1 MRNNLDRHLSAVRNL
16 GILAHVDAGKT
27 TVTERILYATGTTH
41 KRGEVHD
48 GTTITDFDPQERDRG
63 ITIFAAA
70 VSCDWDGHRI
80 NLIDTPGH
88 VDFADEVGRSLRVLD
103 GAVAV
108 FDAVAGVEPQSESV
122 WRQADR
128 HGVPRIAFVNKLD
141 RVGADLDTAVASIRE
156 RLHPVPLV
164 VQLPIGTENAFTG
177 VVDLLRMRALT
188 WNDGSD
194 TAAETVVEAVVEA
207 VVPEELR
214 EEALRRRRMLEEAVA
229 ERHPAALEEFCD
241 RETLSADTL
250 SRALRDLTRTG
261 DGVVVLCGSAYRNR
275 GIEPLLDAVVA
286 YLPSPLDV
294 PPVCGMRDGVD
305 GMRHADGEMHKA
317 VNDMQESVDRMQ
329 DGADDVQGGVDRM
342 QDGADDVQGGVDRM
356 QDGADDVQG
365 GVDRMQDGADD
376 VQGGVDRMQDVVGE
390 QRAADPAA
398 PFAALAFKVS
408 ATPTGRLTYLRVY
421 SGTIE
426 KGDAVWESGA
436 RRTERIGRIL
446 SVQADRHAQLE
457 RAVAGDIVAVVGL
470 KSARAGSTL
479 CAPGAPIVLEPP
491 GVPEPVVSV
500 AVEALA
506 STDADRLASALARLA
521 EEDPSLVV
529 RTDPET
535 GQTVLSGMGE
545 LHLEVAVE
553 KVRRGLGVEVN
564 VGRPR
569 VTYRETVA
577 RGVSGLVFRHVKQD
591 GGAGQFAQVVLDVEP
606 LGAAGVGSAGGAEG
620 SGGDTEIGAESGFV
634 FRSAVVGGRVPQEY
648 VRAVEAGCRDALAE
662 GPLGGH
668 PVTGLRVTLT
678 DGATHVKDSSEMA
691 FRTAG
696 RLGLREALRG
706 CAMVLLEP
714 VVEVTVTVP
723 QDAVGGVLGDLAA
736 RRGRVTD
743 STVRGGSA
751 VVTATVPLAELF
763 GYATRLRS
771 RTQGRGT
778 FSARPTGYAPA
789 PASAATPGA
798 ATMK

>member
-1 MRNNLDRHLSAVRNL
+1 MRINHNPLAVVRNL

-27 TVTERILYATGTTH
+27 TVTERILFATGTTH

-48 GTTITDFDPQERDRG
+48 GTTVTDFDPQERDRG

-70 VSCDWDGHRI
+70 VSCAWDGHRI

-88 VDFADEVGRSLRVLD
+88 VDFADEVERALRVLD

-128 HGVPRIAFVNKLD
+128 HGIPRIAFVNKMD
-141 RVGADLDTAVASIRE
+141 RAGADLDAAVASIRQ
-156 RLHPVPLV
+156 RLHPAPLV
-164 VQLPIGTENAFTG
+164 VQLPIGSEDTFTG
-177 VVDLLRMRALT
+177 IVDLVRMRALR
-188 WNDGSD
+188 WADGD
-194 TAAETVVEAVVEA
+194 TFEDT
-207 VVPEELR
+207 PLPDDLR
-214 EEALRRRRMLEEAVA
+214 DEALARRRALEEAVA
-229 ERHPAALEEFCD
+229 ELHPGALEEFCD
-241 RETLSADTL
+241 TGTLGERTLS
-250 SRALRDLTRTG
+250 SALRDVTRDG

-275 GIEPLLDAVVA
+275 GVEPLLDAVVA

-294 PPVCGMRDGVD
+294 PPVRGT
-305 GMRHADGEMHKA
+305 HDGEE
-317 VNDMQESVDRMQ
+317 QERP
-329 DGADDVQGGVDRM
+329 
-342 QDGADDVQGGVDRM
+342 
-356 QDGADDVQG
+356 
-365 GVDRMQDGADD
+365 
-376 VQGGVDRMQDVVGE
+376 
-390 QRAADPAA
+390 ADPVA
-398 PFAALAFKVS
+398 PPAALAFKVH
-408 ATPTGRLTYLRVY
+408 ATPTGRLTYLRIY

-426 KGDAVWESGA
+426 KGDTLWDANA
-436 RRTERIGRIL
+436 RRTERVGRIL
-446 SVQADRHAQLE
+446 RVQADRHAPLD

-479 CAPGAPIVLEPP
+479 CAPGAPLVLEPP

-500 AVEALA
+500 AVESRRAGD
-506 STDADRLASALARLA
+506 TDRLASGLARLT

-553 KVRRGLGVEVN
+553 KLRRELGLEVN

-569 VTYRETVA
+569 VSYRETVA
-577 RGVSGLVFRHVKQD
+577 RGVSGLVYRHVKQD
-591 GGAGQFAQVVLDVEP
+591 GGAGQFAHVVLDVEP
-606 LGAAGVGSAGGAEG
+606 YEEGGFA
-620 SGGDTEIGAESGFV
+620 
-634 FRSAVVGGRVPQEY
+634 FRSSVVGGRVPQEY

-678 DGATHVKDSSEMA
+678 DGATHVKDSSDTA

-696 RLGLREALRG
+696 RLGLREALRA

-723 QDAVGGVLGDLAA
+723 EDAVGGVLGDLAA
-736 RRGRVTD
+736 RRGRVT
-743 STVRGGSA
+743 GSVTRAGAA

-778 FSARPTGYAPA
+778 FTTRPTGYAPA
-789 PASAATPGA
+789 PAATPVR
-798 ATMK
+798 

>member
-1 MRNNLDRHLSAVRNL
+1 MRSNLADSLTTVRNL

-27 TVTERILYATGTTH
+27 TVTERFLYATGTTH

-48 GTTITDFDPQERDRG
+48 GTTVTDFDPQERDRG

-88 VDFADEVGRSLRVLD
+88 VDFADEVERSLRVLD
-103 GAVAV
+103 GAIAV

-141 RVGADLDTAVASIRE
+141 RAGADLDRAVESIRE
-156 RLHPVPLV
+156 RLHPAPLV
-164 VQLPIGTENAFTG
+164 VQLPIGTEDGFTG
-177 VVDLLRMRALT
+177 VVDLVRMRALV
-188 WNDGSD
+188 WADG
-194 TAAETVVEAVVEA
+194 AETAEEGP
-207 VVPEELR
+207 VP
-214 EEALRRRRMLEEAVA
+214 EALRDEAERRRQRLAEAVA
-229 ERHPAALEEFCD
+229 ELHPVALDEFCA
-241 RETLSADTL
+241 ESTLSARTL
-250 SRALRDLTRTG
+250 ASALRDLTRTG

-294 PPVCGMRDGVD
+294 PAVRGTHDGT
-305 GMRHADGEMHKA
+305 E
-317 VNDMQESVDRMQ
+317 QE
-329 DGADDVQGGVDRM
+329 
-342 QDGADDVQGGVDRM
+342 
-356 QDGADDVQG
+356 
-365 GVDRMQDGADD
+365 
-376 VQGGVDRMQDVVGE
+376 
-390 QRAADPAA
+390 RAADPSA
-398 PFAALAFKVS
+398 PLAALAFKVS
-408 ATPTGRLTYLRVY
+408 ATATGRLTCLRLY
-421 SGTIE
+421 SGTIR
-426 KGDAVWESGA
+426 KGDVVMDAGT

-446 SVQADRHAQLE
+446 RVQADRHAELD

-470 KSARAGSTL
+470 KSARAGTTL
-479 CAPGAPIVLEPP
+479 CAPAAPLLLEPP
-491 GVPEPVVSV
+491 SVADPVVSM
-500 AVEALA
+500 AVEARRGNE
-506 STDADRLASALARLA
+506 TDRLATALARLA

-553 KVRRGLGVEVN
+553 KIRQTSGLEVA

-569 VTYRETVA
+569 VAYRETVV

-591 GGAGQFAQVVLDVEP
+591 GGAGQFAHVVLDVAP
-606 LGAAGVGSAGGAEG
+606 LEADDYGVGGAA
-620 SGGDTEIGAESGFV
+620 TGFV
-634 FRSAVVGGRVPQEY
+634 FRSTVVGGRVPQEY

-668 PVTGLRVTLT
+668 PVTGLSVTLS
-678 DGATHVKDSSEMA
+678 DGATHSKDSSEMA

-696 RLGLREALRG
+696 RLGLREALRTG
-706 CAMVLLEP
+706 VMGLLEP
-714 VVEVTVTVP
+714 VVDVTVTVP
-723 QDAVGGVLGDLAA
+723 ADAVGGVLGDLAA
-736 RRGRVTD
+736 RRGRVSD
-743 STVRGGSA
+743 SVARAGS
-751 VVTATVPLAELF
+751 VVITASVPLAELF

-778 FSARPTGYAPA
+778 FTTRPAGYAPA
-789 PASAATPGA
+789 PAVVTSGR
-798 ATMK
+798 

>member
-1 MRNNLDRHLSAVRNL
+1 MRTHPNPLSVVRNL

-27 TVTERILYATGTTH
+27 TVTERILFATGTTH

-48 GTTITDFDPQERDRG
+48 GTTVTDFDPQERDRG

-70 VSCDWDGHRI
+70 VSCAWDGHRI

-88 VDFADEVGRSLRVLD
+88 VDFADEVERALRVLD

-128 HGVPRIAFVNKLD
+128 HGVPRIAFVNKMD
-141 RVGADLDTAVASIRE
+141 RAGADLDTAVASIRE
-156 RLHPVPLV
+156 RLHPAPLV
-164 VQLPIGTENAFTG
+164 VQLPIGTEDTFTG
-177 VVDLLRMRALT
+177 VVDLVRMRALL
-188 WNDGSD
+188 WDDGGSVE
-194 TAAETVVEAVVEA
+194 ETPVPNVLRDEAVA
-207 VVPEELR
+207 
-214 EEALRRRRMLEEAVA
+214 RRRALEEAVA
-229 ERHPAALEEFCD
+229 ELHPGALEEFCD
-241 RETLSADTL
+241 TGTLSEGVLT
-250 SRALRDLTRTG
+250 SALRELTRDG

-275 GIEPLLDAVVA
+275 GVEPLLDAVVA

-294 PPVCGMRDGVD
+294 PPVRGT
-305 GMRHADGEMHKA
+305 HEGEE
-317 VNDMQESVDRMQ
+317 QE
-329 DGADDVQGGVDRM
+329 
-342 QDGADDVQGGVDRM
+342 
-356 QDGADDVQG
+356 
-365 GVDRMQDGADD
+365 
-376 VQGGVDRMQDVVGE
+376 
-390 QRAADPAA
+390 RAADAAA
-398 PFAALAFKVS
+398 PAAALAFKVH
-408 ATPTGRLTYLRVY
+408 ATSTGRLTYLRVY

-426 KGDAVWESGA
+426 KGDTLWDASA

-446 SVQADRHAQLE
+446 RVRADRHAPLD

-479 CAPGAPIVLEPP
+479 CAPGAPLVLEPP

-500 AVEALA
+500 AVESRRAGD
-506 STDADRLASALARLA
+506 TDRLASGLARLT

-553 KVRRGLGVEVN
+553 KLRRELGLEVN

-569 VTYRETVA
+569 VSYRETVG

-591 GGAGQFAQVVLDVEP
+591 GGAGQFAHVVLDVEP
-606 LGAAGVGSAGGAEG
+606 HEEGGFA
-620 SGGDTEIGAESGFV
+620 

-678 DGATHVKDSSEMA
+678 DGATHVKDSSDTA

-696 RLGLREALRG
+696 RLGLREALRA

-723 QDAVGGVLGDLAA
+723 EDAVGGVLGDLAA
-736 RRGRVTD
+736 RRGRVT
-743 STVRGGSA
+743 GSVTRPGTA
-751 VVTATVPLAELF
+751 VVTASVPLAELF

-778 FSARPTGYAPA
+778 FTARPTGYAPA
-789 PASAATPGA
+789 PVASAVR
-798 ATMK
+798 

>member
-1 MRNNLDRHLSAVRNL
+1 VRTPVNPLAVVRNL

-27 TVTERILYATGTTH
+27 TVTERILFATGTTH

-48 GTTITDFDPQERDRG
+48 GTTVTDFDPQERDRG

-70 VSCDWDGHRI
+70 VSCAWDGHRI

-88 VDFADEVGRSLRVLD
+88 VDFADEVERALRVLD

-128 HGVPRIAFVNKLD
+128 HGVPRIAFVNKMD
-141 RVGADLDTAVASIRE
+141 RAGADLDAAVASIRA
-156 RLHPVPLV
+156 RLHPAPLV
-164 VQLPIGTENAFTG
+164 VQLPIGAEDTFTG
-177 VVDLLRMRALT
+177 VVDLVRMRALLWT
-188 WNDGSD
+188 DDG
-194 TAAETVVEAVVEA
+194 TVEN
-207 VVPEELR
+207 VPVPDELR
-214 EEALRRRRMLEEAVA
+214 AAARERRRSLEEAVA
-229 ERHPAALEEFCD
+229 ELHPGALEEFCD
-241 RETLSADTL
+241 TGTLAEETLS
-250 SRALRDLTRTG
+250 SALREVTRDG

-275 GIEPLLDAVVA
+275 GVEPLLDAVVA

-294 PPVCGMRDGVD
+294 PPVRGTL
-305 GMRHADGEMHKA
+305 
-317 VNDMQESVDRMQ
+317 
-329 DGADDVQGGVDRM
+329 DGA
-342 QDGADDVQGGVDRM
+342 
-356 QDGADDVQG
+356 
-365 GVDRMQDGADD
+365 
-376 VQGGVDRMQDVVGE
+376 E
-390 QRAADPAA
+390 QERPADPTA
-398 PFAALAFKVS
+398 PAAALAFKVH
-408 ATPTGRLTYLRVY
+408 ATSTGRLTYLRIY
-421 SGTIE
+421 AGTIE
-426 KGDAVWESGA
+426 KGDTLWDATA

-446 SVQADRHAQLE
+446 RVQADRHAPLD

-479 CAPGAPIVLEPP
+479 CAPDAPLVLEPP

-500 AVEALA
+500 AVESRRAGD
-506 STDADRLASALARLA
+506 TDRLVSGLARLT

-553 KVRRGLGVEVN
+553 KLRRELGLEVN

-569 VTYRETVA
+569 VSYRETVG

-591 GGAGQFAQVVLDVEP
+591 GGAGQFAHVVLDVKPYEE
-606 LGAAGVGSAGGAEG
+606 GVF
-620 SGGDTEIGAESGFV
+620 D

-678 DGATHVKDSSEMA
+678 DGATHVKDSSDTA

-696 RLGLREALRG
+696 RLGLREALRA
-706 CAMVLLEP
+706 CTMVLLEP

-723 QDAVGGVLGDLAA
+723 EDAVGGVLGDLAA
-736 RRGRVTD
+736 RRGKVT
-743 STVRGGSA
+743 GSVTRAGAA

-778 FSARPTGYAPA
+778 FTARPTGYAPA
-789 PASAATPGA
+789 PVTTPA
-798 ATMK
+798 R

>member
-1 MRNNLDRHLSAVRNL
+1 MRTNHLNPLAVVRNL

-27 TVTERILYATGTTH
+27 TVTERILFATGTTH

-48 GTTITDFDPQERDRG
+48 GTTVTDFDPQERDRG

-70 VSCDWDGHRI
+70 VSCAWDGHRI

-88 VDFADEVGRSLRVLD
+88 VDFADEVERSLRVLD

-141 RVGADLDTAVASIRE
+141 RAGADLDTAVESIRR
-156 RLHPVPLV
+156 RLHPAPLV
-164 VQLPIGTENAFTG
+164 VQLPIGREDGFTG

-188 WNDGSD
+188 WSEDTFAEGPVPDG
-194 TAAETVVEAVVEA
+194 
-207 VVPEELR
+207 LR
-214 EEALRRRRMLEEAVA
+214 EEALRRRRILEEAVA

-250 SRALRDLTRTG
+250 TAALRDLTRSG

-275 GIEPLLDAVVA
+275 GIEPLLDAVAA

-294 PPVCGMRDGVD
+294 P
-305 GMRHADGEMHKA
+305 A
-317 VNDMQESVDRMQ
+317 VR
-329 DGADDVQGGVDRM
+329 
-342 QDGADDVQGGVDRM
+342 
-356 QDGADDVQG
+356 
-365 GVDRMQDGADD
+365 
-376 VQGGVDRMQDVVGE
+376 GE
-390 QRAADPAA
+390 QGEERPCDPAA
-398 PFAALAFKVS
+398 PLAALAFKVN
-408 ATPTGRLTYLRVY
+408 ATPTGRLTYVRVY

-426 KGDAVWESGA
+426 KGATVWDAGA
-436 RRTERIGRIL
+436 RRTERVGRIL
-446 SVQADRHAQLE
+446 RVQADRHAPLE

-479 CAPGAPIVLEPP
+479 CAPDAPLVLEPP
-491 GVPEPVVSV
+491 STAEPVVSV
-500 AVEALA
+500 ALEPQRSVD
-506 STDADRLASALARLA
+506 TDRLASALARLT

-529 RTDPET
+529 RTDAET
-535 GQTVLSGMGE
+535 GQTLLSGMGE

-553 KVRRGLGVEVN
+553 KVRREQGLALN

-569 VTYRETVA
+569 VSYRETVG

-591 GGAGQFAQVVLDVEP
+591 GGAGQFAHVVLDVEP
-606 LGAAGVGSAGGAEG
+606 AE
-620 SGGDTEIGAESGFV
+620 EGFA

-678 DGATHVKDSSEMA
+678 DGATHVKDSSDTA

-696 RLGLREALRG
+696 RFGLREALRA

-723 QDAVGGVLGDLAA
+723 EDAVGAVLGDLAA
-736 RRGRVTD
+736 RRGRVSGSVT
-743 STVRGGSA
+743 RGGSA
-751 VVTATVPLAELF
+751 IVTATVPLAELF

-778 FSARPTGYAPA
+778 FTARPTGYAPA
-789 PASAATPGA
+789 PAETAARR
-798 ATMK
+798 